1 MIYQGK
7 VFDGFEYVIRSLIQ
21 LDGSSGSD
29 HVLLRNFDC
38 LSFRCFAFQIN
49 DDIRKWFA
57 PAARWPFYMERLQFN
72 SGLSRKLRFEPA
84 GSFRQLSE
92 TRKNQCFLV
101 GEAPNPSAQ
110 ASVKKALYSGNP
122 DFYLCKNNQDGRF
135 RVCNPQGSPLS
146 LVERDFLIETICD
159 SNGFVAWLEEG
170 KILEARSPENILQ
183 EALKWRR
190 DNPDICLFNQ
200 IPGRLKY
207 LKGGVREMTALRY
220 GLINY
225 QMQANKTI
233 NYFYKNGLI
242 TENDYR
248 MLNNQVMELLCRDN
262 VKALQNASEM
272 DYTLWVKIPEG
283 R

>member
-1 MIYQGK
+1 M
-7 VFDGFEYVIRSLIQ
+7 
-21 LDGSSGSD
+21 
-29 HVLLRNFDC
+29 
-38 LSFRCFAFQIN
+38 
-49 DDIRKWFA
+49 
-57 PAARWPFYMERLQFN
+57 
-72 SGLSRKLRFEPA
+72 
-84 GSFRQLSE
+84 
-92 TRKNQCFLV
+92 
-101 GEAPNPSAQ
+101 
-110 ASVKKALYSGNP
+110 
-122 DFYLCKNNQDGRF
+122 
-135 RVCNPQGSPLS
+135 
-146 LVERDFLIETICD
+146 
-159 SNGFVAWLEEG
+159 AWLEEG